1 MKYKIIIL
9 LVLASI
15 STVSATEINQ
25 TETEAV
31 STEEVVE
38 EEPEDIVITDEN
50 AGTENVEEMG
60 IGEGELVVNEGQT
73 LFHVNTTIAEDTTVE
88 SEDIF
93 LALYNYDTES
103 TKYVKLSKSE
113 DYNTTTVLN
122 NGNYDA
128 STYRIDGSDQIV
140 FDTPSSF
147 AVDGTEYTM
156 ELTIEGATEEEV
168 EDTQIT
174 NDMLTNNEE
183 IEVSDTPKDNS
194 NIETSQ
200 NTTTQNPIEVEQEQE
215 PEKKG
220 IVDSAF
226 DFIIHII
233 LDNIFILTLMVGSII
248 GLAIYKNKQ
257 NNGGNLK

>member
-1 MKYKIIIL
+1 
-9 LVLASI
+9 
-15 STVSATEINQ
+15 
-25 TETEAV
+25 
-31 STEEVVE
+31 
-38 EEPEDIVITDEN
+38 
-50 AGTENVEEMG
+50 
-60 IGEGELVVNEGQT
+60 
-73 LFHVNTTIAEDTTVE
+73 
-88 SEDIF
+88 
-93 LALYNYDTES
+93 
-103 TKYVKLSKSE
+103 
-113 DYNTTTVLN
+113 
-122 NGNYDA
+122 
-128 STYRIDGSDQIV
+128 
-140 FDTPSSF
+140 
-147 AVDGTEYTM
+147 M

-200 NTTTQNPIEVEQEQE
+200 NTTTQNTTEVEQEQEQE

-257 NNGGNLK
+257 NNGK

>member
-15 STVSATEINQ
+15 STVSATEINP

-38 EEPEDIVITDEN
+38 ETAPSAEDIVITDEN
-50 AGTENVEEMG
+50 TGTENVEEMG

-156 ELTIEGATEEEV
+156 ELTIEGATEEEI

-200 NTTTQNPIEVEQEQE
+200 NTITQNTTEVEQEQE

-233 LDNIFILTLMVGSII
+233 LDNIFILTLMIGSII

-257 NNGGNLK
+257 NNGE

>member
-25 TETEAV
+25 TEAV
-31 STEEVVE
+31 NTEEVIE
-38 EEPEDIVITDEN
+38 ETAPSEEDIVITDGDT
-50 AGTENVEEMG
+50 GTENVEEMG

-128 STYRIDGSDQIV
+128 STYRIDGSDQII

-194 NIETSQ
+194 NITSQ
-200 NTTTQNPIEVEQEQE
+200 NTTTQNSTEVEQEQE

-220 IVDSAF
+220 VVDSAF

-233 LDNIFILTLMVGSII
+233 LDNIFILTLMIGSII

-257 NNGGNLK
+257 NNGE